1 MNLILLRAQ
10 LRGLSA
16 FRSLLDTPMLKDALQ
31 LLDAAARRD
40 GEGALA
46 AYDQMFYCLKAEGYS
61 GLGTWMWDT
70 LRYTE
75 TPYGDLAGSGRS
87 DPELEGAARRDVDA
101 LLQLARLGA
110 EDIRVALKPIL
121 TEEYVSVLDN
131 LPAWETGAP
140 FTFEELAAFY
150 RENGAGLYAK
160 YRAFLWEE
168 GRLVPVADPDCP
180 HPVELLGYDQQRK
193 QVLDNTRL
201 LVEGKPSNNVLLFG
215 DGGTGKSATVK
226 SMLYLPGMENLRLIE
241 IQKEN
246 LVGMPRLIRS
256 LAGRRQSF
264 ILFIDDLAFDQ
275 DDKTYS
281 SLKTI
286 LEGGLEKRPLN
297 VAIYAT
303 SNRRHLVRQTFSDRA
318 GDEVDAFE
326 TISEKTALAERF
338 GLRIVC
344 GTNLTAQG
352 LLAGILQEEDDE
364 DQCVMFGS
372 STANFSAVP
381 AAKHQW
387 NRPLSSVQPPRA
399 GMMVFGVLRAN
410 GTMELANTQPTLH
423 VDDKILFAELAD

>member
-1 MNLILLRAQ
+1 MNWKLLRAC

-16 FRSLLDTPMLKDALQ
+16 FRPLLETPVLGEALA
-31 LLDAAARRD
+31 LLDAVNCWE
-40 GEGALA
+40 GEQALEV
-46 AYDQMFYCLKAEGYS
+46 YHRLFYRLKSEGYS
-61 GLGTWMWDT
+61 GLGDWLWDA

-75 TPYGDLAGSGRS
+75 TPYGTAAGMGSA
-87 DPELEGAARRDVDA
+87 DPALEGAARRDVEA
-101 LLQLARLGA
+101 LLQLARVDVEDCRAALSQMLG
-110 EDIRVALKPIL
+110 
-121 TEEYVSVLDN
+121 EEFAPVLAA
-131 LPAWETGAP
+131 LPAWEAGAP
-140 FTFEELAAFY
+140 FTFEELADFY
-150 RENGAGLYAK
+150 RKNGAGLYAK

-168 GRLVPVADPDCP
+168 GELVPVADPDCP
-180 HPVELLGYDQQRK
+180 HPVELLGYEQQRK

-201 LVEGKPSNNVLLFG
+201 LVEGKPCNNVLLFG

-226 SMLYLPGMENLRLIE
+226 SMLYLSGMENLRLIE

-338 GLRIVC
+338 GLRIPYM
-344 GTNLTAQG
+344 TMSKSEYLA
-352 LLAGILQEEDDE
+352 LIDHLAGLYHVEMNRE
-364 DQCVMFGS
+364 VLH
-372 STANFSAVP
+372 
-381 AAKHQW
+381 AKAMEWEIRHAGRTPRVARQFIAS
-387 NRPLSSVQPPRA
+387 LSV
-399 GMMVFGVLRAN
+399 
-410 GTMELANTQPTLH
+410 
-423 VDDKILFAELAD
+423 

>member
-16 FRSLLDTPMLKDALQ
+16 FRSLLDTPLLKDALQ

-46 AYDQMFYCLKAEGYS
+46 AYDQMFYRLKAEGYS
-61 GLGTWMWDT
+61 GLGTWLWDT

-75 TPYGDLAGSGRS
+75 TPFGDLAGSGRS

-101 LLQLARLGA
+101 LLLLARLGA
-110 EDIRVALKPIL
+110 EEIRVALKPIL

-338 GLRIVC
+338 GLRIPYM
-344 GTNLTAQG
+344 TMSKSEYLA
-352 LLAGILQEEDDE
+352 LIDHLAGLYHVEMNRE
-364 DQCVMFGS
+364 VLH
-372 STANFSAVP
+372 
-381 AAKHQW
+381 AKAMEWEIRHAGRTPRVARQFIAS
-387 NRPLSSVQPPRA
+387 LS
-399 GMMVFGVLRAN
+399 
-410 GTMELANTQPTLH
+410 
-423 VDDKILFAELAD
+423 

>member
-46 AYDQMFYCLKAEGYS
+46 AYDQMFYLLKAEGYS
-61 GLGTWMWDT
+61 GLGAWLWDT

-87 DPELEGAARRDVDA
+87 DSELEGAARRDVDA

-168 GRLVPVADPDCP
+168 GQLVPVADPDCP

-286 LEGGLEKRPLN
+286 LEGGLERRPLN

-338 GLRIVC
+338 GLRIPYM
-344 GTNLTAQG
+344 TMSKSEYLA
-352 LLAGILQEEDDE
+352 LIDHLAGLYHVEMNRE
-364 DQCVMFGS
+364 VLH
-372 STANFSAVP
+372 
-381 AAKHQW
+381 AKAMEWEIRHAGRTPRVARQFIAS
-387 NRPLSSVQPPRA
+387 LS
-399 GMMVFGVLRAN
+399 
-410 GTMELANTQPTLH
+410 
-423 VDDKILFAELAD
+423 

>member
-31 LLDAAARRD
+31 LLNAAARRD

-46 AYDQMFYCLKAEGYS
+46 AYDQMFYLLKAEGYS
-61 GLGTWMWDT
+61 GLGTWLWDT

-87 DPELEGAARRDVDA
+87 DPELEEAARRDA
-101 LLQLARLGA
+101 ETLLQLAQLGA

-150 RENGAGLYAK
+150 QENGAGLYAK

-338 GLRIVC
+338 GLRIPYM
-344 GTNLTAQG
+344 TMSKSEYLA
-352 LLAGILQEEDDE
+352 LIDHLAGLYHVEMNRE
-364 DQCVMFGS
+364 VLH
-372 STANFSAVP
+372 
-381 AAKHQW
+381 AKAMEWEIRHAGRTPRVARQFIAS
-387 NRPLSSVQPPRA
+387 LS
-399 GMMVFGVLRAN
+399 
-410 GTMELANTQPTLH
+410 
-423 VDDKILFAELAD
+423 

>member
-46 AYDQMFYCLKAEGYS
+46 AYDQMFYLLKAEGYS

-87 DPELEGAARRDVDA
+87 DSELEGAARRDVDA

-140 FTFEELAAFY
+140 FTFEELSAFY

-168 GRLVPVADPDCP
+168 GQLVPVADPDCP

-286 LEGGLEKRPLN
+286 LEGGLERRPLN

-318 GDEVDAFE
+318 GDEVDASE
-326 TISEKTALAERF
+326 TIEEKTSLADRF
-338 GLRIVC
+338 GLRIPYLSLDK
-344 GTNLTAQG
+344 GEY
-352 LLAGILQEEDDE
+352 LALVDHL
-364 DQCVMFGS
+364 
-372 STANFSAVP
+372 
-381 AAKHQW
+381 AADAH
-387 NRPLSSVQPPRA
+387 LA
-399 GMMVFGVLRAN
+399 
-410 GTMELANTQPTLH
+410 MEPETLH
-423 VDDKILFAELAD
+423 RRAMQWELRHHGRTPRTARQFIASLFSNNEIESEKES

>member
-46 AYDQMFYCLKAEGYS
+46 AYDQMFYRLKAEGYS
-61 GLGTWMWDT
+61 GLGTWLWDT

-87 DPELEGAARRDVDA
+87 DPELERAALRDA
-101 LLQLARLGA
+101 ETLLQLAQLGA

-150 RENGAGLYAK
+150 QENGAGLYAK

-338 GLRIVC
+338 GLRIPYM
-344 GTNLTAQG
+344 TMSKSEYLA
-352 LLAGILQEEDDE
+352 LIDHLAGLYHVEMNRE
-364 DQCVMFGS
+364 VLH
-372 STANFSAVP
+372 
-381 AAKHQW
+381 AKAMEWEIRHAGRTPRVARQFIAS
-387 NRPLSSVQPPRA
+387 LS
-399 GMMVFGVLRAN
+399 
-410 GTMELANTQPTLH
+410 
-423 VDDKILFAELAD
+423 

>member
-46 AYDQMFYCLKAEGYS
+46 AYDQMFYLLKAEGYS

-150 RENGAGLYAK
+150 QENGAGLYAK

-338 GLRIVC
+338 GLRIPYM
-344 GTNLTAQG
+344 TMSKSEYLA
-352 LLAGILQEEDDE
+352 LIDHLAGLYHVEMNRE
-364 DQCVMFGS
+364 VLH
-372 STANFSAVP
+372 
-381 AAKHQW
+381 AKAMEWEIRHAG
-387 NRPLSSVQPPRA
+387 RTPRVA
-399 GMMVFGVLRAN
+399 RQFIASLN
-410 GTMELANTQPTLH
+410 L
-423 VDDKILFAELAD
+423 

>member
-16 FRSLLDTPMLKDALQ
+16 FRSLLDTPMLKDTLQ

-46 AYDQMFYCLKAEGYS
+46 AYDQMFYRLKAEGYS
-61 GLGTWMWDT
+61 GLGTWLWDT

-75 TPYGDLAGSGRS
+75 TPFGDLAGSGRS
-87 DPELEGAARRDVDA
+87 DPELEGAARRDVDT
-101 LLQLARLGA
+101 LLQLAQLGA

-180 HPVELLGYDQQRK
+180 HPVELLGYDQQRQ

-338 GLRIVC
+338 GLRIPYM
-344 GTNLTAQG
+344 TMSKSEYLA
-352 LLAGILQEEDDE
+352 LIDHLAGLYHVEMNRE
-364 DQCVMFGS
+364 VLH
-372 STANFSAVP
+372 
-381 AAKHQW
+381 AKAMEWEIRHAGRTPRVARQFIAS
-387 NRPLSSVQPPRA
+387 LS
-399 GMMVFGVLRAN
+399 
-410 GTMELANTQPTLH
+410 
-423 VDDKILFAELAD
+423 

>member
-46 AYDQMFYCLKAEGYS
+46 AYDQMFYHLKAEGYS
-61 GLGTWMWDT
+61 GLGAWLWDT

-87 DPELEGAARRDVDA
+87 DSELEGAARRDVDA

-140 FTFEELAAFY
+140 FTFEELSAFY

-168 GRLVPVADPDCP
+168 GQLVPVADPDCP

-286 LEGGLEKRPLN
+286 LEGGLERRPLN

-338 GLRIVC
+338 GLRIPYM
-344 GTNLTAQG
+344 TMSKSEYLA
-352 LLAGILQEEDDE
+352 LIDHLAGLYHVEMNRE
-364 DQCVMFGS
+364 VLH
-372 STANFSAVP
+372 
-381 AAKHQW
+381 AKAMEWEIRHAGRTPRVARQFIAS
-387 NRPLSSVQPPRA
+387 LS
-399 GMMVFGVLRAN
+399 
-410 GTMELANTQPTLH
+410 
-423 VDDKILFAELAD
+423 

>member
-46 AYDQMFYCLKAEGYS
+46 AYDQMFYLLKAEGYS
-61 GLGTWMWDT
+61 GLGTWLWDT

-87 DPELEGAARRDVDA
+87 DPELEEAARRDA
-101 LLQLARLGA
+101 ETLLQLARLRA

-150 RENGAGLYAK
+150 QENGAGLYAK

-338 GLRIVC
+338 GLRIPYM
-344 GTNLTAQG
+344 TMSKSEYLA
-352 LLAGILQEEDDE
+352 LIDHLAGLYHVEMNRE
-364 DQCVMFGS
+364 VLH
-372 STANFSAVP
+372 
-381 AAKHQW
+381 AKAMEWEIRHAGRTPRVARQFIAS
-387 NRPLSSVQPPRA
+387 LS
-399 GMMVFGVLRAN
+399 
-410 GTMELANTQPTLH
+410 
-423 VDDKILFAELAD
+423 

>member
-46 AYDQMFYCLKAEGYS
+46 AYDQMFYRLKAEGYS

-87 DPELEGAARRDVDA
+87 DPELEGAALRDA
-101 LLQLARLGA
+101 ETLLQLAQLGA

-150 RENGAGLYAK
+150 QENGAGLYAK

-303 SNRRHLVRQTFSDRA
+303 SNRRHLVRQTFADRA
-318 GDEVDAFE
+318 GDEVDTFE

-338 GLRIVC
+338 GLRIPYM
-344 GTNLTAQG
+344 TMSKSEYLA
-352 LLAGILQEEDDE
+352 LIDHLAGLYHVEMNRE
-364 DQCVMFGS
+364 VLH
-372 STANFSAVP
+372 
-381 AAKHQW
+381 AKAMEWEIRHAGRTPRVARQFIAS
-387 NRPLSSVQPPRA
+387 LS
-399 GMMVFGVLRAN
+399 
-410 GTMELANTQPTLH
+410 
-423 VDDKILFAELAD
+423 

>member
-46 AYDQMFYCLKAEGYS
+46 AYDQMFYRLKAEGYS

-87 DPELEGAARRDVDA
+87 DPELERAARRDVDA

-303 SNRRHLVRQTFSDRA
+303 SNRRHLMRQTFSDRA

-338 GLRIVC
+338 GLRIPYM
-344 GTNLTAQG
+344 TMSKSEYLA
-352 LLAGILQEEDDE
+352 LIDHLAGLYHVEMNRE
-364 DQCVMFGS
+364 VLH
-372 STANFSAVP
+372 
-381 AAKHQW
+381 AKAMEWEIRHAGRTPRVARQFIAS
-387 NRPLSSVQPPRA
+387 LS
-399 GMMVFGVLRAN
+399 
-410 GTMELANTQPTLH
+410 
-423 VDDKILFAELAD
+423 

>member
-46 AYDQMFYCLKAEGYS
+46 AYDQMFYLLKAEGYS

-131 LPAWETGAP
+131 LPAWETGVP

-168 GRLVPVADPDCP
+168 GQLVPVADPDCP

-338 GLRIVC
+338 GLRIPYM
-344 GTNLTAQG
+344 TMSKSEYLA
-352 LLAGILQEEDDE
+352 LIDHLAGLYHVEMNRE
-364 DQCVMFGS
+364 VLH
-372 STANFSAVP
+372 
-381 AAKHQW
+381 AKAMEWEIRHAGRTPRVARQFIAS
-387 NRPLSSVQPPRA
+387 LS
-399 GMMVFGVLRAN
+399 
-410 GTMELANTQPTLH
+410 
-423 VDDKILFAELAD
+423 

>member
-46 AYDQMFYCLKAEGYS
+46 AYDQMFYRLKAEGYS

-70 LRYTE
+70 LRYTG

-338 GLRIVC
+338 GLRIPYM
-344 GTNLTAQG
+344 TMSKSEYLA
-352 LLAGILQEEDDE
+352 LIDHLAGLYHVEMNRE
-364 DQCVMFGS
+364 VLH
-372 STANFSAVP
+372 
-381 AAKHQW
+381 AKAMEWEIRHAGRTPRVARQFIAS
-387 NRPLSSVQPPRA
+387 LS
-399 GMMVFGVLRAN
+399 
-410 GTMELANTQPTLH
+410 
-423 VDDKILFAELAD
+423 

>member
-46 AYDQMFYCLKAEGYS
+46 AYDQMFYRLKAEGYS
-61 GLGTWMWDT
+61 GLGTWLWDT

-150 RENGAGLYAK
+150 QENGAGLYAK

-201 LVEGKPSNNVLLFG
+201 LLEGKPSNNVLLFG

-338 GLRIVC
+338 GLRIPYM
-344 GTNLTAQG
+344 TMSKSEYLA
-352 LLAGILQEEDDE
+352 LIDHLAGLYHVEMNRE
-364 DQCVMFGS
+364 VLH
-372 STANFSAVP
+372 
-381 AAKHQW
+381 AKAMEWEIRHAGRTPRVARQFIAS
-387 NRPLSSVQPPRA
+387 LS
-399 GMMVFGVLRAN
+399 
-410 GTMELANTQPTLH
+410 
-423 VDDKILFAELAD
+423 

>member
-16 FRSLLDTPMLKDALQ
+16 FRSLLDTLMLKDALQ

-46 AYDQMFYCLKAEGYS
+46 AYDQMFYRLKAEGYS
-61 GLGTWMWDT
+61 GLGTWLWDT

-87 DPELEGAARRDVDA
+87 DPELERAARRDVDA

-338 GLRIVC
+338 GLRIPYM
-344 GTNLTAQG
+344 TMSKSEYLA
-352 LLAGILQEEDDE
+352 LIDHLAGLYHVEMNRE
-364 DQCVMFGS
+364 VLH
-372 STANFSAVP
+372 
-381 AAKHQW
+381 AKAMEWEIRHAGRTPRVARQFIAS
-387 NRPLSSVQPPRA
+387 LS
-399 GMMVFGVLRAN
+399 
-410 GTMELANTQPTLH
+410 
-423 VDDKILFAELAD
+423 

>member
-46 AYDQMFYCLKAEGYS
+46 AYDQMFYRLKAEGYS
-61 GLGTWMWDT
+61 GLGTWLWDT

-87 DPELEGAARRDVDA
+87 DPELERAARRDVDA
-101 LLQLARLGA
+101 LLQLAQLGA

-150 RENGAGLYAK
+150 QENGAGLYAK

-338 GLRIVC
+338 GLRIPYM
-344 GTNLTAQG
+344 TMSKSEYLA
-352 LLAGILQEEDDE
+352 LIDHLAGLYHVEMNRE
-364 DQCVMFGS
+364 VLH
-372 STANFSAVP
+372 
-381 AAKHQW
+381 AKAMEWEIRHAGRTPRVARQFIAS
-387 NRPLSSVQPPRA
+387 LS
-399 GMMVFGVLRAN
+399 
-410 GTMELANTQPTLH
+410 
-423 VDDKILFAELAD
+423 

>member
-46 AYDQMFYCLKAEGYS
+46 AYDQMFYLLKAEGYS

-201 LVEGKPSNNVLLFG
+201 LVEEKPSNNVLLFG

-338 GLRIVC
+338 GLRIPYM
-344 GTNLTAQG
+344 TMSKSEYLA
-352 LLAGILQEEDDE
+352 LIDHLAGLYHVEMNRE
-364 DQCVMFGS
+364 VLH
-372 STANFSAVP
+372 
-381 AAKHQW
+381 AKAMEWEIRHAGRTPRVARQFIAS
-387 NRPLSSVQPPRA
+387 LS
-399 GMMVFGVLRAN
+399 
-410 GTMELANTQPTLH
+410 
-423 VDDKILFAELAD
+423 

>member
-46 AYDQMFYCLKAEGYS
+46 AYDQMFYRLKAEGYS
-61 GLGTWMWDT
+61 GLGTWLWDT

-87 DPELEGAARRDVDA
+87 DPELERAARRDVDA
-101 LLQLARLGA
+101 LLQLARLRA

-150 RENGAGLYAK
+150 QENGAGLYTK

-338 GLRIVC
+338 GLRIPYM
-344 GTNLTAQG
+344 TMSKSEYLA
-352 LLAGILQEEDDE
+352 LIDHLAGLYHVEMNRE
-364 DQCVMFGS
+364 VLH
-372 STANFSAVP
+372 
-381 AAKHQW
+381 AKAMEWEIRHAGRTPRVARQFIAS
-387 NRPLSSVQPPRA
+387 LS
-399 GMMVFGVLRAN
+399 
-410 GTMELANTQPTLH
+410 
-423 VDDKILFAELAD
+423 

>member
-46 AYDQMFYCLKAEGYS
+46 AYDQMFYRLKAEGYS
-61 GLGTWMWDT
+61 GLGTWLWDT

-87 DPELEGAARRDVDA
+87 DPELEGAALRDA
-101 LLQLARLGA
+101 ETLLQLAQLGA

-140 FTFEELAAFY
+140 VTFEELAAFY

-338 GLRIVC
+338 GLRIPYM
-344 GTNLTAQG
+344 TMSKSEYLA
-352 LLAGILQEEDDE
+352 LIDHLAGLYHVEMNRE
-364 DQCVMFGS
+364 VLH
-372 STANFSAVP
+372 
-381 AAKHQW
+381 AKAMEWEIRHAGRTPRVARQFIAS
-387 NRPLSSVQPPRA
+387 LS
-399 GMMVFGVLRAN
+399 
-410 GTMELANTQPTLH
+410 
-423 VDDKILFAELAD
+423 

>member
-46 AYDQMFYCLKAEGYS
+46 AYDQMFYLLKAEGYS

-87 DPELEGAARRDVDA
+87 DPELEGAALRDA
-101 LLQLARLGA
+101 ETLLQLAQLGA

-150 RENGAGLYAK
+150 QENGAGLYAK

-338 GLRIVC
+338 GLRIPYM
-344 GTNLTAQG
+344 TMSKSEYLA
-352 LLAGILQEEDDE
+352 LIDHLAGLYHVEMNRE
-364 DQCVMFGS
+364 VLH
-372 STANFSAVP
+372 
-381 AAKHQW
+381 AKAMEWEIRHAGRTPRVARQFIAS
-387 NRPLSSVQPPRA
+387 LS
-399 GMMVFGVLRAN
+399 
-410 GTMELANTQPTLH
+410 
-423 VDDKILFAELAD
+423 

>member
-46 AYDQMFYCLKAEGYS
+46 AYDQMFYLLKAEGYS

-87 DPELEGAARRDVDA
+87 DSELEGAARRDVDA

-131 LPAWETGAP
+131 LPAWETGVP
-140 FTFEELAAFY
+140 FTFEELSAFY

-168 GRLVPVADPDCP
+168 GQLVPVADPDCP

-286 LEGGLEKRPLN
+286 LEGGLEKRPPN

-338 GLRIVC
+338 GLRIPYM
-344 GTNLTAQG
+344 TMSKTEYLA
-352 LLAGILQEEDDE
+352 LIDHLAGLYHVEMNRE
-364 DQCVMFGS
+364 VLH
-372 STANFSAVP
+372 
-381 AAKHQW
+381 AKAMEWEIRHAGRTPRVARQFIAS
-387 NRPLSSVQPPRA
+387 LS
-399 GMMVFGVLRAN
+399 
-410 GTMELANTQPTLH
+410 
-423 VDDKILFAELAD
+423 

>member
-46 AYDQMFYCLKAEGYS
+46 AYDQMFYLLKAEGYS

-87 DPELEGAARRDVDA
+87 DPELEGAARRDVDT
-101 LLQLARLGA
+101 LLQLAQLGA

-150 RENGAGLYAK
+150 QENGAGLYAK

-201 LVEGKPSNNVLLFG
+201 LLEGKPSNNVLLFG

-338 GLRIVC
+338 GLRIPYM
-344 GTNLTAQG
+344 TMSKSEYLA
-352 LLAGILQEEDDE
+352 LIDHLAGLYHVEMDRE
-364 DQCVMFGS
+364 VLH
-372 STANFSAVP
+372 
-381 AAKHQW
+381 AKAMEWEIRHAGRTPRVARQFIAS
-387 NRPLSSVQPPRA
+387 LS
-399 GMMVFGVLRAN
+399 
-410 GTMELANTQPTLH
+410 
-423 VDDKILFAELAD
+423 

>member
-16 FRSLLDTPMLKDALQ
+16 FRSLLDTPLLKDALQ

-46 AYDQMFYCLKAEGYS
+46 AYDQMFYRLKAEGYS
-61 GLGTWMWDT
+61 GLGTWLWDT

-75 TPYGDLAGSGRS
+75 TPFGDLAGSGRS

-101 LLQLARLGA
+101 LLLLARLGA
-110 EDIRVALKPIL
+110 EEIRVALKPIL

-140 FTFEELAAFY
+140 FTFEELSAFY

-160 YRAFLWEE
+160 FRAFLWEE
-168 GRLVPVADPDCP
+168 GQLVPVADPDCP

-338 GLRIVC
+338 GLRIPYM
-344 GTNLTAQG
+344 TMSKSEYLA
-352 LLAGILQEEDDE
+352 LIDHLAGLYHVEMNRE
-364 DQCVMFGS
+364 VLH
-372 STANFSAVP
+372 
-381 AAKHQW
+381 AKAMEWEIRHAGRTPRVARQFIAS
-387 NRPLSSVQPPRA
+387 LS
-399 GMMVFGVLRAN
+399 
-410 GTMELANTQPTLH
+410 
-423 VDDKILFAELAD
+423 

>member
-46 AYDQMFYCLKAEGYS
+46 AYDQMFYHLKAEGYS

-131 LPAWETGAP
+131 LPAWETGAL
-140 FTFEELAAFY
+140 FTFEELSAFY

-168 GRLVPVADPDCP
+168 GQLVPVADPDCP

-338 GLRIVC
+338 GLRIPYM
-344 GTNLTAQG
+344 TMSKSEYLA
-352 LLAGILQEEDDE
+352 LIDHLAGLYHVEMNRE
-364 DQCVMFGS
+364 VLH
-372 STANFSAVP
+372 
-381 AAKHQW
+381 AKAMEWEIRHAGRTPRVARQFIAS
-387 NRPLSSVQPPRA
+387 LS
-399 GMMVFGVLRAN
+399 
-410 GTMELANTQPTLH
+410 
-423 VDDKILFAELAD
+423 

>member
-46 AYDQMFYCLKAEGYS
+46 AYDQMFYLLKAEGYS

-87 DPELEGAARRDVDA
+87 DPELEGAALRDVET

-150 RENGAGLYAK
+150 QENGAGLYAK

-338 GLRIVC
+338 GLRIPYM
-344 GTNLTAQG
+344 TMSKSEYLA
-352 LLAGILQEEDDE
+352 LIDHLAGLYHVEMNRE
-364 DQCVMFGS
+364 VLH
-372 STANFSAVP
+372 
-381 AAKHQW
+381 AKAMEWEIRHAGRTPRVARQFIAS
-387 NRPLSSVQPPRA
+387 LS
-399 GMMVFGVLRAN
+399 
-410 GTMELANTQPTLH
+410 
-423 VDDKILFAELAD
+423 

>member
-46 AYDQMFYCLKAEGYS
+46 AYDQMFYRLKAEGYS
-61 GLGTWMWDT
+61 GLGTWLWDT

-87 DPELEGAARRDVDA
+87 DPELERAARRDVDA

-150 RENGAGLYAK
+150 QENGAGLYAK

-338 GLRIVC
+338 GLRIPYM
-344 GTNLTAQG
+344 TMSKSEY
-352 LLAGILQEEDDE
+352 LALIDHL
-364 DQCVMFGS
+364 
-372 STANFSAVP
+372 AVLYHVEMNREVLH
-381 AAKHQW
+381 AKAMEWEIRHAGRTPRVARQFIAS
-387 NRPLSSVQPPRA
+387 LS
-399 GMMVFGVLRAN
+399 
-410 GTMELANTQPTLH
+410 
-423 VDDKILFAELAD
+423 

>member
-1 MNLILLRAQ
+1 MNLILLRAK

-46 AYDQMFYCLKAEGYS
+46 AYDQMFYRLKAEGYS
-61 GLGTWMWDT
+61 GLGTWLWDT

-87 DPELEGAARRDVDA
+87 DPELEEAARRDVDA

-150 RENGAGLYAK
+150 QENGAGLYAK

-168 GRLVPVADPDCP
+168 GRLVPVTDPDCP

-338 GLRIVC
+338 GLRIPYM
-344 GTNLTAQG
+344 TMSKSEYLA
-352 LLAGILQEEDDE
+352 LIDHLAGLYHVEINREVLH
-364 DQCVMFGS
+364 
-372 STANFSAVP
+372 
-381 AAKHQW
+381 AKAMEWEIRHAGRTPRVARQFIAS
-387 NRPLSSVQPPRA
+387 LS
-399 GMMVFGVLRAN
+399 
-410 GTMELANTQPTLH
+410 
-423 VDDKILFAELAD
+423 

>member
-46 AYDQMFYCLKAEGYS
+46 AYDQMFYLLKAEGYS
-61 GLGTWMWDT
+61 GLGTWLWDT

-87 DPELEGAARRDVDA
+87 DPELERAACRDA
-101 LLQLARLGA
+101 ETLLQLAQLGA

-150 RENGAGLYAK
+150 QENGAGLYAK

-286 LEGGLEKRPLN
+286 LEGGLERRPLN

-338 GLRIVC
+338 GLRIPYM
-344 GTNLTAQG
+344 TMSKSEYLA
-352 LLAGILQEEDDE
+352 LIDHLAGLYHVEMNRE
-364 DQCVMFGS
+364 VLH
-372 STANFSAVP
+372 
-381 AAKHQW
+381 AKAMEWEIRHAGRTPRVARQFIAS
-387 NRPLSSVQPPRA
+387 LS
-399 GMMVFGVLRAN
+399 
-410 GTMELANTQPTLH
+410 
-423 VDDKILFAELAD
+423 

>member
-46 AYDQMFYCLKAEGYS
+46 AYDQMFYRLKAEGYS
-61 GLGTWMWDT
+61 GLGTWLWDT

-87 DPELEGAARRDVDA
+87 DPELERAACRDVET

-226 SMLYLPGMENLRLIE
+226 SMLSLPGMENLRLIE

-338 GLRIVC
+338 GLRIPYM
-344 GTNLTAQG
+344 TMSKSEYLA
-352 LLAGILQEEDDE
+352 LIDHLAGLYHVEMNRE
-364 DQCVMFGS
+364 VLH
-372 STANFSAVP
+372 
-381 AAKHQW
+381 AKAMEWEIRHAGRTPRVARQFIAS
-387 NRPLSSVQPPRA
+387 LS
-399 GMMVFGVLRAN
+399 
-410 GTMELANTQPTLH
+410 
-423 VDDKILFAELAD
+423 